1 VGSLIRSFVIAVLAA
16 VATASVAQQEAP
28 LGVGD
33 IPQMLATHE
42 ANVARFQTTYRS
54 RQFEGVG
61 RVEAISRTADPDLF
75 AVEISVGSRSR
86 VRCSAAADLAAIVDR
101 GSDINFRGIVS
112 GIGAPGVVLEQCAF
126 TKPVRT
132 LPNTSVASAKPGTV
146 FRDCEVCP
154 EMVVIPGGSFL
165 MGSPPGVG
173 DDDERPQRRVTI
185 APFALG
191 RTEVTQGLPNNSVT
205 FRGTYPKIGF

>member
-1 VGSLIRSFVIAVLAA
+1 
-16 VATASVAQQEAP
+16 
-28 LGVGD
+28 
-33 IPQMLATHE
+33 MLATHE
-42 ANVARFQTTYRS
+42 ANVARFRTTYGARV
-54 RQFEGVG
+54 FAGAG
-61 RVEAISRTADPDLF
+61 RVEAISPTANPDLF
-75 AVEISVGSRSR
+75 AVEISVRSRSR
-86 VRCSAAADLAAIVDR
+86 VRCIAEVDRAANVDR
-101 GSDINFRGIVS
+101 GSEINFRGTVS
-112 GIGAPGVVLEQCAF
+112 GIGAPGIVLERCAF
-126 TKPVRT
+126 TKPVRVF
-132 LPNTSVASAKPGTV
+132 PNTSVASAKPGTV

-205 FRGTYPKIGF
+205 FRGTYPKLGF